1 MLAGQSISNRLKR
14 KVKPLMFITTPPK
27 DLASWITLL
36 KAAKIR
42 KYTPLIHFRNEKTM
56 IPKIVHHGFENSNS
70 SANNTFGQNET
81 DITIDN
87 TVNKDTKKS
96 GGHRRFSLNQA
107 TCHR

>member
-1 MLAGQSISNRLKR
+1 
-14 KVKPLMFITTPPK
+14 MFNTAPSK

-42 KYTPLIHFRNEKTM
+42 KYTPLTNAFQEWKNNDSKS
-56 IPKIVHHGFENSNS
+56 HGSENSNS

-107 TCHR
+107 TYRKNSVQLHKLSLS